1 MCANNDDRLVCDMC
15 AWHATIIT
23 LLPNNN
29 NNDGFASSFLLQHRP
44 KFCLLQPDFTL
55 FQETTLVFLSCEKL
69 HATYFYGINFWESAP
84 RWTVAIFIRSVQSR
98 QIILAFDDGGGRK
111 KTLHNKC
118 RVVNYF

>member
-55 FQETTLVFLSCEKL
+55 FQEATLVFLSCEKL
-69 HATYFYGINFWESAP
+69 HATYFGEILFSLLKGFCLIMYSLYYLFFLILEPFSDEFYFFRMAFE
-84 RWTVAIFIRSVQSR
+84 IIRM
-98 QIILAFDDGGGRK
+98 
-111 KTLHNKC
+111 
-118 RVVNYF
+118 